1 MREWLILILVFVCC
15 STVVRADYEI
25 TWYSVDGGGGTS
37 SNGPYTLVGTIGQAD
52 TGVASGGEYVLSAG
66 FWPGN
71 FGCIVNLT
79 DLAVFYAQWLG
90 TGPDL
95 TADFDGSLK
104 VDMGDFSEFA
114 YWWLDYCPAGWQL
127 K

>member
-15 STVVRADYEI
+15 ATVRADYEI

-37 SNGPYTLVGTIGQAD
+37 SGGSYTLVGTLGQAD
-52 TGVASGGEYVLSAG
+52 TGVSSGGEYVLSAG

-71 FGCIVNLT
+71 FGCVVNLT
-79 DLAVFYAQWLG
+79 DLAVFCAQWLG
-90 TGPDL
+90 TGPGL